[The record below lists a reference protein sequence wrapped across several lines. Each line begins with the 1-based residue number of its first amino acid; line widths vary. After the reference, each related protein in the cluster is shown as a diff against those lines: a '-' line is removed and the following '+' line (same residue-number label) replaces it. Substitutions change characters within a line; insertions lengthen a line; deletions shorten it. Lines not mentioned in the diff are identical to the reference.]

1 MIKQV
6 TRKTFKIRPS
16 GRSSDYITPSFGYG
30 CLYKCSYCYM
40 KRHLKEGLSIATNT
54 EEILG
59 HIFEHAKKLG
69 DKIPN
74 QTSNEFWTY
83 DISCNEDFSLHS
95 KYHSTKRIF
104 DFFTYSDLPI
114 MATMATKYVNP
125 ELLKHNVQDINGNS
139 RVRIR
144 FSLMP
149 QKLSDVFEPNT
160 SKIIDRV
167 KAINAFIDAGYDV
180 HINYSPVIVYK
191 EWLEDY
197 KYLFQ
202 MVNDYVD
209 YKDQV
214 LAEVIFLTH
223 NEKKHIDNLQENI
236 SREDILW
243 NPKIQEEKVS
253 QYGGKN
259 VRYKRHLKSRWIKE
273 FKQLHNQIIPWNK
286 IRYIF

>member
-1 MIKQV
+1 
-6 TRKTFKIRPS
+6 
-16 GRSSDYITPSFGYG
+16 
-30 CLYKCSYCYM
+30 
-40 KRHLKEGLSIATNT
+40 
-54 EEILG
+54 
-59 HIFEHAKKLG
+59 
-69 DKIPN
+69 
-74 QTSNEFWTY
+74 
-83 DISCNEDFSLHS
+83 
-95 KYHSTKRIF
+95 
-104 DFFTYSDLPI
+104 

-125 ELLKHNVQDINGNS
+125 ELLKHNVQDLNGDS

-160 SKIIDRV
+160 SKIIDRI

-236 SREDILW
+236 SREDLLW

-259 VRYKRHLKSRWIKE
+259 VRYKSY
-273 FKQLHNQIIPWNK
+273 FKKNG
-286 IRYIF
+286 